1 MVNEKVFNEMALM
14 VTRQTEL
21 SIDEAK
27 DKLKENN
34 YNYMQ
39 VIKEELG
46 IKKKESNDSGTIN
59 QKIYKEIRTLMDDGA
74 KKYRMKQEMQKKRE
88 EYIKKLQENLKE
100 QEEKKKIKT
109 IVEVDEEKE
118 IQENN

>member
-34 YNYMQ
+34 YNYMK

-46 IKKKESNDSGTIN
+46 IKKKENNDCGTIN
-59 QKIYKEIRTLMDDGA
+59 QKIYKEIRSLMDDGA

-118 IQENN
+118 I